1 VPLTQVW
8 SATLLGR
15 WDDALINLPWWLTA
29 VAFGFALYG
38 FLRQARMGALAALLG
53 TWLALSLPILDA
65 HVALAGYADLA
76 MSTYLTLTALSSL
89 RFVRT
94 RDWADLV
101 LALVLAAACIV
112 IKNPGKV
119 WLLVLIPGILV
130 AWLPRHGLRIAA
142 ACFAVA
148 AIGALVLTR
157 IGLTILGYHLQLE
170 FDMPWNGL
178 SEAYFT
184 FANWHLLF
192 YGALA
197 AALLGWRHLLSRE
210 LAPLTIIVAAGVAF
224 LLFGFAFTN
233 ARIWV
238 EDQSTVNRATLHL
251 APLIVVWM
259 LMTFREWSLAQ
270 SAPITA
276 GGAVTTP

>member
-1 VPLTQVW
+1 MT
-8 SATLLGR
+8 
-15 WDDALINLPWWLTA
+15 
-29 VAFGFALYG
+29 
-38 FLRQARMGALAALLG
+38 
-53 TWLALSLPILDA
+53 
-65 HVALAGYADLA
+65 H
-76 MSTYLTLTALSSL
+76 SSIFRGGSRRLHSVL
-89 RFVRT
+89 RFTASCGRRGWERSRPQRT
-94 RDWADLV
+94 RDWPDLV
-101 LALVLAAACIV
+101 LALVLAAACVV

-130 AWLPRHGLRIAA
+130 AWLPRYGLRIAA

-197 AALLGWRHLLSRE
+197 VALLGWRHLLSRGNLV
-210 LAPLTIIVAAGVAF
+210 LAV
-224 LLFGFAFTN
+224 
-233 ARIWV
+233 
-238 EDQSTVNRATLHL
+238 STCCCSR
-251 APLIVVWM
+251 
-259 LMTFREWSLAQ
+259 
-270 SAPITA
+270 SASCKVILSNLNT
-276 GGAVTTP
+276 